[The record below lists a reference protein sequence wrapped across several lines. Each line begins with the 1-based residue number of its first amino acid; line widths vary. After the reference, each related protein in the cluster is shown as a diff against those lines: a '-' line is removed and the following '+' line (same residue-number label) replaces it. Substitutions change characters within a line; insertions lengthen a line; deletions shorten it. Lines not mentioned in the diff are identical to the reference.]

1 MIILGRPVTCLL
13 AARPPNARFLTYKTA
28 FYVNIWIYVQFSGLV
43 TMIKAKATDAFD
55 ALNSAQRRAATFGAL
70 TQDRDLVKGIDA
82 GPMLILAG
90 AGTGKTNTLAHR
102 AAHLVLNGV
111 DPSRILM
118 LTFTRR
124 AAQEMI
130 RRTQKIVAET
140 LAERGKLGDRSVVS
154 RLLWSGTFHSVGNRI
169 LRLYAKHLGLNP
181 NFTVLDRGDAADLMD
196 VVRHELGFSAKEKRF
211 PRKDACLAIYTYRV
225 NTRLSLQQTLD
236 EQYPWC
242 KQWESDL
249 TRLYREYVGRK
260 QQHNV
265 LDFDDLLL
273 YWHVMMQTPALAQS
287 LSKNFDHVLVD
298 EYQDTS
304 TLQGEI
310 IQALKPDGKGVTVV
324 GDDAQAIYSFRAAAV
339 ENILGFVE
347 RYRPKAEMVV
357 LAQNYRSTQQ
367 ILDCANALMA
377 EGSRQYRKTLMGT
390 RQSAQKPLYVT
401 LDDAVAQAEYIVTKI
416 LATREVGGSLRR
428 HAILFRSSHHS
439 DVLEVEL
446 IRRNIPFVK
455 YGGLKFLEAAHV
467 KDMLSILRWAD
478 NPQNSVAGFRVLK
491 LVAGIGPA
499 NAKQALDHFE
509 AQAHSFKSLA
519 GYDAPQPAKMDWK
532 RFCAFLE
539 KLGDPAT
546 PWPGQ
551 MAAVRDWYKPQ
562 LERIYDAAFSRTGDI
577 EQLEQ
582 LSSQYPSRERF
593 LTELTLDPP
602 ALTSDQSGTATK
614 DEDYVILSTIHSAK
628 GQEWDNVYVLNV
640 ADGNFP
646 SEFSAGKPQM
656 VEEERRLLYVAMTR
670 ARNELH
676 LCAPLRYSVTQQAKD
691 GDGHVYGAKSR
702 FMTDKVLSCFEQTT
716 FRSQRGIETLR
727 ADTAGVEAATVDVA
741 AKLKDMW

>member
-1 MIILGRPVTCLL
+1 
-13 AARPPNARFLTYKTA
+13 
-28 FYVNIWIYVQFSGLV
+28 
-43 TMIKAKATDAFD
+43 MIKAKSTSAFD
-55 ALNSAQRRAATFGAL
+55 ALNPAQRRAATFGTTAS
-70 TQDRDLVKGIDA
+70 REPGVDA

-124 AAQEMI
+124 AALEMI
-130 RRTQKIVAET
+130 RRAQKIVAEA
-140 LAERGKLGDRSVVS
+140 LAERGKMGDRSVAS
-154 RLLWSGTFHSVGNRI
+154 RLLWAGTFHSVGNRI
-169 LRLYAKHLGLNP
+169 LRLYAKHLGLNA

-196 VVRHELGFSAKEKRF
+196 VIRHDLGFSAKEKRF

-225 NTRLSLQQTLD
+225 NTRLSLKQTIE

-242 KQWESDL
+242 REWEQDL
-249 TRLYREYVGRK
+249 TRLCRDYVGRK
-260 QQHNV
+260 QKINV

-310 IQALKPDGKGVTVV
+310 IHALKPDGKGVTVV
-324 GDDAQAIYSFRAAAV
+324 GDDSQAIYSFRAAAV
-339 ENILGFVE
+339 ENILGFPD

-367 ILDCANALMA
+367 ILDCANALMS
-377 EGSRQYRKTLMGT
+377 EGARQHRKTLLGT
-390 RQSAQKPLYVT
+390 RQSTQRPVYVA
-401 LDDAVAQAEYIVTKI
+401 LDDAAAQAEYIVTKI
-416 LATREVGGSLRR
+416 LATREVGGSLKR

-446 IRRNIPFVK
+446 TKRNIPYVK

-478 NPQNSVAGFRVLK
+478 NPRNSVAGFRVLK

-499 NAKQALDHFE
+499 HAKQALDHLEGKGYSVKCLE
-509 AQAHSFKSLA
+509 AF
-519 GYDAPQPAKMDWK
+519 DAPQPAKMEWK
-532 RFCAFLE
+532 RFCVFFDRLA
-539 KLGDPAT
+539 DPAT
-546 PWPGQ
+546 PWAGQ
-551 MAAVRDWYKPQ
+551 VGTVREWYKPQ
-562 LERIYDAAFSRTGDI
+562 LERIHDAAFSRIGDI
-577 EQLEQ
+577 EQLEN
-582 LSSQYPSRERF
+582 LAVQYPSRERF

-602 ALTSDQSGTATK
+602 SLTGDASGMASK

-646 SEFSAGKPQM
+646 SEFAAGKPEM

-676 LCAPLRYSVTQQAKD
+676 ICAPLKYAVTQQAKH
-691 GDGHVYGAKSR
+691 GDAHVYGAKSR
-702 FMTDKVLSCFEQTT
+702 FMSDKVLSFFDQTT
-716 FRSQRGIETLR
+716 FRSQRGIENLQ
-727 ADTAGVEAATVDVA
+727 ADDAATVDVA
-741 AKLKDMW
+741 AQLKEMW

>member
-1 MIILGRPVTCLL
+1 
-13 AARPPNARFLTYKTA
+13 
-28 FYVNIWIYVQFSGLV
+28 
-43 TMIKAKATDAFD
+43 MIKAKTTNAFD
-55 ALNSAQRRAATFGAL
+55 ALNPAQRRAATFG
-70 TQDRDLVKGIDA
+70 TPMEGKGVDA

-102 AAHLVLNGV
+102 AAHLVLSGV
-111 DPSRILM
+111 DPARIMM

-130 RRTQKIVAET
+130 RRTQKIVAEA
-140 LAERGKLGDRSVVS
+140 LAERGKMGDRSVVS
-154 RLLWSGTFHSVGNRI
+154 RLLWSGTFHAVGSRI

-181 NFTVLDRGDAADLMD
+181 NFTVLDRADAADLMD
-196 VVRHELGFSAKEKRF
+196 VIRHELGFSAKDKRF

-225 NTRLSLQQTLD
+225 NTRLSLKQTIE

-242 KQWESDL
+242 REWEQDL

-260 QQHNV
+260 QKNNV

-304 TLQGEI
+304 TLQGEVVL
-310 IQALKPDGKGVTVV
+310 ALKPDGKGVTVV

-339 ENILGFVE
+339 ENILGFTE
-347 RYRPKAEMVV
+347 RYTPKAEMVV
-357 LAQNYRSTQQ
+357 LAQNYRSTQP
-367 ILDCANALMA
+367 ILDCANALMS
-377 EGSRQYRKTLMGT
+377 EGSRQHRKTLMGT
-390 RQSAQKPLYVT
+390 RQSTQKPCYVT
-401 LDDAVAQAEYIVTKI
+401 MDDVHAQAEYIVTKI
-416 LATREVGGSLRR
+416 LATREIGGSLKR

-446 IRRNIPFVK
+446 TRRNIPYVK
-455 YGGLKFLEAAHV
+455 YGGLKFLEAAHI
-467 KDMLSILRWAD
+467 KDLLSILRWAD
-478 NPQNSVAGFRVLK
+478 NPRNSVAGFRVLK
-491 LVAGIGPA
+491 LVAGIGPGH
-499 NAKQALDHFE
+499 AKQALDHLE
-509 AQAHSFKSLA
+509 AQGYNIKSLSL
-519 GYDAPQPAKMDWK
+519 YDAPQPAKMDWK
-532 RFCAFLE
+532 RFCVLLE
-539 KLGDPAT
+539 KLADPAT

-551 MAAVRDWYKPQ
+551 LGTVREWYKPQ
-562 LERIYDAAFSRTGDI
+562 LERIYDAAFSRTGDL

-582 LSSQYPSRERF
+582 LSAQHASRERF

-602 ALTSDQSGTATK
+602 SVTSDQSGLASK
-614 DEDYVILSTIHSAK
+614 DEDYVVLSTIHSAK
-628 GQEWDNVYVLNV
+628 GQEWDIVYVLNV

-646 SEFSAGKPQM
+646 SEFSAGKPDM

-670 ARNELH
+670 ARNELY
-676 LCAPLRYSVTQQAKD
+676 LCAPLKYSVTNQAKD

-702 FMTDKVLSCFEQTT
+702 FMSDKVLGFFEQTT
-716 FRSQRGIETLR
+716 FRSQRGVESLR
-727 ADTAGVEAATVDVA
+727 AGDTATVDVA
-741 AKLKDMW
+741 AQLKEMW

>member
-1 MIILGRPVTCLL
+1 MRRDIATTFESVLDWML
-13 AARPPNARFLTYKTA
+13 
-28 FYVNIWIYVQFSGLV
+28 VQSHV
-43 TMIKAKATDAFD
+43 SQATMLKAKATDAFD
-55 ALNSAQRRAATFGAL
+55 ALNPAQRRAATFGEA
-70 TQDRDLVKGIDA
+70 RDGKQVDA
-82 GPMLILAG
+82 GPLLILAG
-90 AGTGKTNTLAHR
+90 AGTGKTATLAHR
-102 AAHLVLNGV
+102 AAHLVLNGI
-111 DPSRILM
+111 DPARILM

-130 RRTQKIVAET
+130 RRAQKIVAET
-140 LAERGKLGDRSVVS
+140 LSERGKVGDRSVVS

-169 LRLYAKHLGLNP
+169 LRLYAKHLGLEA
-181 NFTVLDRGDAADLMD
+181 NFTVLDRGDSADLLD
-196 VVRHELGFSAKEKRF
+196 VIRHDLGFSGKDKRF

-225 NTRLSLQQTLD
+225 NTRLSLKQTLA

-242 KQWESDL
+242 REWEQEL
-249 TRLYREYVGRK
+249 TRIFREYVARK
-260 QQHNV
+260 QKHNV

-310 IQALKPDGKGVTVV
+310 IHALKPDGRGVTVV
-324 GDDAQAIYSFRAAAV
+324 GDDAQSIYSFRAAAV
-339 ENILGFVE
+339 ENILGFTA
-347 RYRPKAEMVV
+347 RYTPKADMVV

-377 EGSRQYRKTLMGT
+377 DGSRQYRKTLLST
-390 RQSAQKPLYVT
+390 RQMTQRPCYVT
-401 LDDAVAQAEYIVTKI
+401 LDDAISQAEYIVTKI

-428 HAILFRSSHHS
+428 HAVLFRSSHHS

-446 IRRNIPFVK
+446 TRRNVPFVK

-478 NPQNSVAGFRVLK
+478 NPRNSVAGFRVLK
-491 LVAGIGPA
+491 LIAGIGPGHA
-499 NAKQALDHFE
+499 RQALEHIETHGF
-509 AQAHSFKSLA
+509 AVKSLSA
-519 GYDAPQPAKMDWK
+519 YAPPQTASLDWK
-532 RFCAFLE
+532 RFCVFFERLA
-539 KLGDPAT
+539 DPAL
-546 PWPGQ
+546 PWAGQ
-551 MAAVRDWYKPQ
+551 VGAVREWYKPQ
-562 LERIYDAAFSRTGDI
+562 LERIYDAAFSRAGDL

-582 LSSQYPSRERF
+582 VAAQHPSRERF
-593 LTELTLDPP
+593 LSELTLDPP
-602 ALTSDQSGTATK
+602 SVSSDQSGLASK

-646 SEFSAGKPQM
+646 SEFSTGKPEM

-676 LCAPLRYSVTQQAKD
+676 LCAPLKYQVTQQAKD

-702 FMTDKVLSCFEQTT
+702 FMTDKVLSFFEQTT
-716 FRSQRGIETLR
+716 FRSRRGAGNLHA
-727 ADTAGVEAATVDVA
+727 ADGAIVDVA
-741 AKLKDMW
+741 AQLKDMW

>member
-1 MIILGRPVTCLL
+1 
-13 AARPPNARFLTYKTA
+13 
-28 FYVNIWIYVQFSGLV
+28 
-43 TMIKAKATDAFD
+43 MIKAKTTSAFD
-55 ALNSAQRRAATFGAL
+55 ALNSAQRRAATFGAAAA
-70 TQDRDLVKGIDA
+70 TDKGIDA
-82 GPMLILAG
+82 GPLLILAG

-111 DPSRILM
+111 DPARILM

-124 AAQEMI
+124 AALEMI
-130 RRTQKIVAET
+130 RRTQQIVGEA

-196 VVRHELGFSAKEKRF
+196 VIRHELGFSTKDKRF

-225 NTRLSLQQTLD
+225 NTRLPLKQTIE
-236 EQYPWC
+236 EQTPWC
-242 KQWESDL
+242 KEWEQEL

-260 QQHNV
+260 QKLNV

-339 ENILGFVE
+339 ENILGFAD
-347 RYRPKAEMVV
+347 RYTPKAEIVV

-367 ILDCANALMA
+367 ILDCANALMS
-377 EGSRQYRKTLMGT
+377 EGSRQHRKTLMGT
-390 RQSAQKPLYVT
+390 RQSAQKPVYVA
-401 LDDAVAQAEYIVTKI
+401 LDDAMGQAEYIVNKI
-416 LATREVGGSLRR
+416 LATREIGGSLKR

-446 IRRNIPFVK
+446 TRRNIPYVK
-455 YGGLKFLEAAHV
+455 YGGLKFLETAHV

-478 NPQNSVAGFRVLK
+478 NPRNSVAGFRVLK

-509 AQAHSFKSLA
+509 AQGYAFKSLA
-519 GYDAPQPAKMDWK
+519 SYDAPQPAKMDWK
-532 RFCAFLE
+532 RFCAFVE
-539 KLGDPAT
+539 KLADPAT
-546 PWPGQ
+546 PWAGQ
-551 MAAVRDWYKPQ
+551 VGMVRDWYKPQ
-562 LERIYDAAFSRTGDI
+562 LERIYDAAFSRTGD
-577 EQLEQ
+577 LEQ
-582 LSSQYPSRERF
+582 LDHLSTQYPSRERF

-602 ALTSDQSGTATK
+602 SLSSDQSGMAAK

-628 GQEWDNVYVLNV
+628 GQEWDHVYVLNV

-646 SEFSAGKPQM
+646 SEFSTGKPEL

-676 LCAPLRYSVTQQAKD
+676 ICAPLKYAVTQQAKH
-691 GDGHVYGAKSR
+691 GDAHVYGAKSR
-702 FMTDKVLSCFEQTT
+702 FMTDKVLSLFEQTT
-716 FRSQRGIETLR
+716 FRSQRGIESLR
-727 ADTAGVEAATVDVA
+727 AVEAATVDVA
-741 AKLKDMW
+741 AQLKEMW